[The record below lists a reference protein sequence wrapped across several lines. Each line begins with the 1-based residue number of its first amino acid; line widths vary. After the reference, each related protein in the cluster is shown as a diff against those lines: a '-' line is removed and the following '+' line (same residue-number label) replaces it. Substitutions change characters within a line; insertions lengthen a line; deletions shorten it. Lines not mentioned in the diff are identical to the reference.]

1 MKKKFYLGDFIS
13 GDSEASG
20 GGPNCR
26 DRSQHLAA
34 AALNRFL
41 GQKQMRQKKNAFHKQ
56 KREWKCTSSSKSE
69 NCALTHVLGSDPD
82 KSSHFIGRILKRE
95 SKMLR
100 DAHVIVDV

>member
-1 MKKKFYLGDFIS
+1 MIS
-13 GDSEASG
+13 SAAIVKPAEVAQTAETEVSIL
-20 GGPNCR
+20 
-26 DRSQHLAA
+26 RSCFEQIFGTQANAA
-34 AALNRFL
+34 
-41 GQKQMRQKKNAFHKQ
+41 KKNAFHKQ